1 MAASST
7 ARQVIG
13 AINGGVSPS
22 GTEKYLAEQ
31 PVYTNKALIWSGVD
45 KGGRIGG
52 QAAAAIGQ
60 GAREESYLIKGIAR
74 AQRTADGTPP
84 THAQIQDAITNAQ
97 TDAYAVAD
105 AVANW
110 LRNNPTCGVT
120 GVRFA
125 ELEHVGLKQTWDAAD
140 PMIRIATVEFQVR
153 VHARI

>member
-74 AQRTADGTPP
+74 AQSSCNEMAGPFRVYRGSSAGWARRADTRR
-84 THAQIQDAITNAQ
+84 D
-97 TDAYAVAD
+97 
-105 AVANW
+105 
-110 LRNNPTCGVT
+110 R
-120 GVRFA
+120 
-125 ELEHVGLKQTWDAAD
+125 
-140 PMIRIATVEFQVR
+140 
-153 VHARI
+153 